1 MATFAVRGVSY
12 EKLGPWLG
20 RSRRA
25 FYFCYAQRLIEIAM
39 NMHAFKSHTLLQR
52 PFPLRRFF
60 MSERLLPLAAA
71 SSPDRSERIK
81 RQERTRQRRKHIEKP
96 LIGGLRG
103 ESYES
108 AAVVVEDASGAV
120 EKLSSLNA
128 ILFQEAIEAKA
139 SEMSEEEQEAY
150 LEKNAKY
157 SDPTFYDKTLLEP
170 LLFRWALGHLDQEDG
185 ELLQRIFMK
194 DREGG
199 RQKVLLSNY
208 PAQLRRS
215 LISLKP
221 SERQRL
227 PKLLSSLRN
236 MVVQYKTSGAVTQ
249 YLDNKLAIR
258 EERRRNQK
266 GLQAKEDEE
275 EKEEREGDEEDSS
288 VGWWNEYESSQ
299 VRALKG
305 MAAKYSVLIEMGVK
319 GDLEE
324 MSELEFF
331 TELQNVRQDLQLLL
345 MKGSEDPVVD
355 SSISF
360 LKTQLVQNGQL
371 NEDLDTFHRWI
382 EFIKASE
389 AFYSLREFY
398 PALIEQQLGQ
408 LVEVDVASTT
418 SILEDFD
425 RPRWWMCGDGKVD
438 ERRIVALS
446 NLGPADLVQLRFLS
460 ELLGSD
466 LNEGVFL
473 KWAIHPYIGPKIR
486 SGNWFEDGLGQMS
499 DLVRESMEEAMASE
513 ASDDLSL

>member
-1 MATFAVRGVSY
+1 
-12 EKLGPWLG
+12 
-20 RSRRA
+20 
-25 FYFCYAQRLIEIAM
+25 
-39 NMHAFKSHTLLQR
+39 MHAFNNYTLLQR
-52 PFPLRRFF
+52 PFPLKRFF
-60 MSERLLPLAAA
+60 MSERLPIAAA

-81 RQERTRQRRKHIEKP
+81 RQERTRHRRKQIEKP

-103 ESYES
+103 ESS
-108 AAVVVEDASGAV
+108 EDVSGTI

-128 ILFQEAIEAKA
+128 ILFQEAIEEKA
-139 SEMSEEEQEAY
+139 IEMSEEEQEAY

-157 SDPTFYDKTLLEP
+157 SDPSFYDKTLLEP

-199 RQKVLLSNY
+199 RQKVLLSHY

-215 LISLKP
+215 LVSLKP

-227 PKLLSSLRN
+227 PKLLSSLKN
-236 MVVQYKTSGAVTQ
+236 IIVQYKTSGAVTE
-249 YLDNKLAIR
+249 YLDDKLAIR

-266 GLQAKEDEE
+266 GLKAKNEEEEEE
-275 EKEEREGDEEDSS
+275 EKEGDKEESS
-288 VGWWNEYESSQ
+288 LGWWNEYESSQ

-305 MAAKYSVLIEMGVK
+305 LAAKYLVLIEMGVK

-345 MKGSEDPVVD
+345 MKGSDDPVVD

-360 LKTQLVQNGQL
+360 LKSQLVQSGHL
-371 NEDLDTFHRWI
+371 NEDLDNFHRWI
-382 EFIKASE
+382 EFIKAAE

-408 LVEVDVASTT
+408 WVQVDVASTT

-425 RPRWWMCGDGKVD
+425 RPHWWVVQRDGKVD

-446 NLGPADLVQLRFLS
+446 NIGPTDLVQLRFLS

-466 LNEGVFL
+466 LSEGVFL

-513 ASDDLSL
+513 ASEDLHL